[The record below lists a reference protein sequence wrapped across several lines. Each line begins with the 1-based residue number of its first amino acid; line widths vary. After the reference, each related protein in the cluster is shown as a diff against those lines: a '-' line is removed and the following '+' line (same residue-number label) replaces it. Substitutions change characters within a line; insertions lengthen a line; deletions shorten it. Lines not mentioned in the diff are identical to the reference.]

1 MTLFVHLSREQYLE
15 FVCGCG
21 AAIINIGITFPINKI
36 IFRQVL
42 YWKSKVLYYIENNIP
57 NPYLYF

>member
-1 MTLFVHLSREQYLE
+1 MSFFMHLSQEEYLE

-21 AAIINIGITFPINKI
+21 AAIINVGITFPINKI

-42 YWKSKVLYYIENNIP
+42 YATKFY
-57 NPYLYF
+57 